1 MRSGLRPAIIAGMPS
16 PPPIVVT
23 LELVAGAVPIEGR
36 LECGGHEAEFTG
48 WLELA
53 RVLQLAH
60 DREAAAHA
68 AAAAARRRA
77 ALRRAAGAMSGG
89 TMREFDER

>member
-1 MRSGLRPAIIAGMPS
+1 MHDRGQMPA
-16 PPPIVVT
+16 PPTIDVS

-36 LECGGHEAEFTG
+36 LTCAGHSVEFTG

-68 AAAAARRRA
+68 AATAAHRRA
-77 ALRRAAGAMSGG
+77 ELRRAAAAMSASSAG
-89 TMREFDER
+89 EPDER

>member
-1 MRSGLRPAIIAGMPS
+1 MRSARRPSIIAAMPS
-16 PPPIVVT
+16 PPPIVVS

-36 LECGGHEAEFTG
+36 LECAGQSAQFTG

-77 ALRRAAGAMSGG
+77 ALRRAAGAMSGSPVG
-89 TMREFDER
+89 EFDER